1 MVILRKRVAGMNE
14 ASLNRFVARARRA
27 VGVGGG
33 VNVLVTTSQE
43 LRALNQR
50 FRGKDSPTDVLSF
63 PADSISAPKYAGD
76 IAISAEIA
84 LRNARQL
91 GHSGA
96 EEIKI
101 LALHGVL
108 HLAGYDHERDHGEMA
123 RLEQRLRRQLRLP
136 VALIE
141 RSEVPARPRSL
152 PREAPPKGAS
162 TAPGSRAADRS
173 PHARASLLSPQRRPA
188 R

>member
-1 MVILRKRVAGMNE
+1 MNE

-27 VGVGGG
+27 VGLRGG
-33 VNVLVTTSQE
+33 VNVLVTTSLE

-63 PADSISAPKYAGD
+63 PADSISAPKFAGD
-76 IAISAEIA
+76 IAISADIA

-108 HLAGYDHERDHGEMA
+108 HLAGYDHERDRGEMA
-123 RLEQRLRRQLRLP
+123 RLEQRLRRQLRLSA
-136 VALIE
+136 ALIE

-152 PREAPPKGAS
+152 PRKAPPKSAS
-162 TAPGSRAADRS
+162 TAHNSPTLDRS
-173 PHARASLLSPQRRPA
+173 LHPAVPRRAPQRRAA